1 MVGKLNKTDSVRV
14 LSDRDI
20 FLHIYELSAV
30 LAQRARLYFAL
41 ELHQKMSESESDVVA
56 PSSLDETQH
65 RSHR

>member
-1 MVGKLNKTDSVRV
+1 MRV

-20 FLHIYELSAV
+20 LLQIYELSAV
-30 LAQRARLYFAL
+30 LAQQATLHFAL